1 MFESLASCF
10 AFRCSAPLNMA
21 TEKSAVVAQIT
32 PHCENFVRN
41 LYSRIDNTRL
51 NFRLAIPEVLQ
62 IEKF

>member
-1 MFESLASCF
+1 MT
-10 AFRCSAPLNMA
+10 

>member
-1 MFESLASCF
+1 MFRISLQRF
-10 AFRCSAPLNMA
+10 AQHDNR
-21 TEKSAVVAQIT
+21 KSAVVAQIT

-51 NFRLAIPEVLQ
+51 NFRLAIPEVIQ

>member
-1 MFESLASCF
+1 MKLGMIRRSEHREIFLTF
-10 AFRCSAPLNMA
+10 
-21 TEKSAVVAQIT
+21 
-32 PHCENFVRN
+32 